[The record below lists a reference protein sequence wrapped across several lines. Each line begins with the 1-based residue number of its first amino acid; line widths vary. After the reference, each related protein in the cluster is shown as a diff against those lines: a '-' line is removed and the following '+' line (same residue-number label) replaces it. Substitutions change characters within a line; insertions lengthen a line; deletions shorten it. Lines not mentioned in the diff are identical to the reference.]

1 MNRSIRILYLTL
13 AVGFAVLVLM
23 LGYWQ
28 VVAAGGLDERADNPY
43 TMERQRLVDR
53 GRIISADKVILAES
67 ITYREKGTKYYRRYY
82 PQGALAAQ
90 VVGYATPEQ
99 GATGLEQHY
108 NRYLAG
114 SYGTGAIL
122 DRLREETKEGADIRL
137 TLDTRVQKTA
147 EALLAHRHGAVV
159 AIEPRTGK
167 VLALASS
174 PAFDLNDVSQD
185 FASIRR
191 QTGAPLL
198 NRATGGLYPPGST
211 FKVVTVTAALGTGT
225 WSAGST
231 FDDKGV
237 YVVDGRPIYNAAKHR
252 FGLHNL
258 TDALTFSINTTFA
271 QIGDTLGGR
280 TLGREMTRFGFA
292 LPTEIDLPSGEVAVS
307 GRYRNGTLL
316 PNDQRDEDS
325 ARIAIGQENLQVT
338 PIQMAMVAGAIAN
351 GGRMMRPY
359 LMRRTITRDGV
370 VIRQQYPEEVGSV
383 ASAYIASEV
392 GRMMRNV
399 VSEGTGA
406 RAGLA
411 GLSVAGKT
419 GTAETGDPKRNQ
431 AWFIGYA
438 PADNPK
444 VAVAVVIEDTSGT
457 GGTQAAPIA
466 GEVMRMALSIGPVQG
481 EPTG

>member
-1 MNRSIRILYLTL
+1 VNRSIRFLYMAL
-13 AVGFAVLVLM
+13 AIGFGLLVLM

-28 VVAAGGLDERADNPY
+28 VVVAGELDERADNPY
-43 TMERQRLVDR
+43 QLQKQRLVNR
-53 GRIISADKVILAES
+53 GRIISADKVVLAES
-67 ITYREKGTKYYRRYY
+67 VMYREKGTKYYRRYY
-82 PQGALAAQ
+82 PQGSLAAQ

-99 GATGLEQHY
+99 GSTGLEQQY

-122 DRLREETKEGADIRL
+122 DRLREEQKDGADIRL

-147 EALLAHRHGAVV
+147 EALLSGRRGAVV

-174 PAFDLNDVSQD
+174 PAFDLNQVLTD
-185 FASIRR
+185 FASIRK
-191 QTGAPLL
+191 TEGAPLL
-198 NRATGGLYPPGST
+198 NRSTAGLYPPGST
-211 FKVVTVTAALGTGT
+211 FKVVTATAALNGGK
-225 WSAGST
+225 WSASST

-237 YVVDGRPIYNAAKHR
+237 YVADSRPIYNSGKTK

-271 QIGDTLGGR
+271 KIGDQIGPRALGA
-280 TLGREMTRFGFA
+280 EMTRFGFGR
-292 LPTEIDLPSGEVAVS
+292 PTEIDLPSGEVAVS
-307 GRYRNGTLL
+307 GRYRGGTLL
-316 PNDQRDEDS
+316 PNGQRNEDS

-338 PIQMAMVAGAIAN
+338 PLQMAMVAGAIAN
-351 GGRMMRPY
+351 GGRMQRPY
-359 LMRRTITRDGV
+359 LMRRAITRDGV
-370 VIRQQYPEEVGSV
+370 VVKQQRPEEVDSV
-383 ASAYIASEV
+383 SSAYIASEV
-392 GRMMRNV
+392 GRMMQSV
-399 VSEGTGA
+399 VSEGTGTQ
-406 RAGLA
+406 AGLS

-438 PADNPK
+438 PAGNPK

-466 GEVMRMALSIGPVQG
+466 GEVMRTALSIGPVQG
-481 EPTG
+481 DPAP

>member
-1 MNRSIRILYLTL
+1 MNQSIRLLYLTL

-28 VVAAGGLDERADNPY
+28 VVAAPGLLERADNPY
-43 TMERQRLVDR
+43 TLEQQRLVDR
-53 GRIISADKVILAES
+53 GRIISADKKVLAES
-67 ITYREKGTKYYRRYY
+67 VAYRQRGTKYYRRYY
-82 PQGALAAQ
+82 PQGSLASQ

-99 GATGLEQHY
+99 GATGLEQYY

-122 DRLREETKEGADIRL
+122 DRLRQETKDGADIRL
-137 TLDTRVQKTA
+137 TLDTRVQRTA
-147 EALLAHRHGAVV
+147 EALLSGQRGAVV
-159 AIEPRTGK
+159 AIEPNTGK
-167 VLALASS
+167 VLAVASS
-174 PAFDLNDVSQD
+174 PGFDLNQVSTD

-191 QTGAPLL
+191 TSGAPLL

-211 FKVVTVTAALGTGT
+211 FKVVTATAALASGT

-237 YVVDGRPIYNAAKHR
+237 YVVDGKPIYNSGKAK

-271 QIGDTLGGR
+271 QIGDKLGGR
-280 TLGREMTRFGFA
+280 TLGGEMNRFGFA
-292 LPTEIDLPSGEVAVS
+292 RPVEIDLPAGEVAVS
-307 GRYRNGTLL
+307 GRYRDGKVL

-338 PIQMAMVAGAIAN
+338 PLQMAMVSGAIAN

-359 LMRRTITRDGV
+359 LVRRVITKDGV
-370 VIRQQYPEEVGSV
+370 VVKQQRPEEVDSV
-383 ASAYIASEV
+383 SSAYIASEV
-392 GRMMRNV
+392 GRMMQSV
-399 VSEGTGA
+399 VSEGTGTQ
-406 RAGLA
+406 AGLA

-419 GTAETGDPKRNQ
+419 GTAETGDPNRNQ

-438 PADNPK
+438 PAEDPK

-457 GGTQAAPIA
+457 GGTEAAPVA
-466 GEVMRMALSIGPVQG
+466 GEVLRTALSIGPVPG
-481 EPTG
+481 EPGP